1 MNSLKAILKTFL
13 LAMCSGICI
22 GIGGAV
28 YLILEN
34 KTVGALFFTVG
45 LFTILIFG
53 FRLYTGMVGYLF
65 DRLLEKK
72 PQYPGT
78 LLCVWLGNFAG
89 AALSAGALHLTRF
102 QPVLKGA
109 ANAVLQ
115 AKLDDTWYSLLLLG
129 IFCGIMMFLA
139 VDTYQKQISTNP
151 LLACIA
157 VVLGVSVF
165 ILAGFEHSIADMFYA
180 VMAGNVIDML
190 LPILI
195 ITLGNAIGGN
205 LIPVIRWLT
214 KAQKQ

>member
-28 YLILEN
+28 YLMLEN

-53 FRLYTGMVGYLF
+53 FKLYTGMVGYLF

-72 PQYPGT
+72 PQYLGT
-78 LLCVWLGNFAG
+78 VACVWLGNFAG
-89 AALSAGALHLTRF
+89 TALAAGTFHLTRL
-102 QPVLKGA
+102 QPALKSA
-109 ANAVLQ
+109 AQ
-115 AKLDDTWYSLLLLG
+115 AALHPKLNDTWYSLLLLG
-129 IFCGIMMFLA
+129 IFCGILMFIA
-139 VDTYQKQISTNP
+139 VDTYNKKIGTHP
-151 LLACIA
+151 MLACIA
-157 VVLGVSVF
+157 VVLGVAVF

-180 VMAGNVIDML
+180 AMAGNVIDMI

-205 LIPVIRWLT
+205 LIPVILRLT
-214 KAQKQ
+214 KATNQ